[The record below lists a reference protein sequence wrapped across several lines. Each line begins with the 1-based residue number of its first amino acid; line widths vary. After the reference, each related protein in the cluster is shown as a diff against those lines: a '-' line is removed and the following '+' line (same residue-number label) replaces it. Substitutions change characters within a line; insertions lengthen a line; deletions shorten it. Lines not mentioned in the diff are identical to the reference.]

1 MAQRCIVVAL
11 MALAAFAPLA
21 FVSAPGPVQPRDAT
35 AAVGFIA
42 AGALVPQTAGAFTF
56 EGEEYFDIFF
66 GLSPVAWALCGF
78 IVLTFAGFL
87 KTSMTKY
94 NQPIAKEPLK
104 KKFVPLQQERPEN
117 FVGQKISG
125 FDTSF

>member
-1 MAQRCIVVAL
+1 MARSIALVFLGVAALVAL
-11 MALAAFAPLA
+11 SPVA
-21 FVSAPGPVQPRDAT
+21 FVTAPRAVQVDA
-35 AAVGFIA
+35 A
-42 AGALVPQTAGAFTF
+42 AGVAAASVALPQAAGAFTF
-56 EGEEYFDIFF
+56 EGEEYFDIYF
-66 GLSPVAWALCGF
+66 GISPVAWALCGF

-94 NQPIAKEPLK
+94 NRPIGKVPLK

-117 FVGQKISG
+117 FVGQKIKG